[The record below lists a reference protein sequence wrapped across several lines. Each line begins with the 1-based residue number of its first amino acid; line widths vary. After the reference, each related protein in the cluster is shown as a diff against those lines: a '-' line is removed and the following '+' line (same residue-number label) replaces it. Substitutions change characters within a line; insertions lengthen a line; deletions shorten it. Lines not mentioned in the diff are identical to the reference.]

1 MRIISVLVFAI
12 LLMTSCKE
20 KGSEGHLSAKKME
33 DILVDIHYA
42 EVYSTMVN
50 DSLHRIK
57 NKNKDSLAVF
67 YANILKHHDVSPEFF
82 QQSMTWYENHPGELE
97 DIYAYV
103 LLKVTT
109 TEGTLQDGKSK
120 KDDQ

>member
-1 MRIISVLVFAI
+1 MRKVSVIVFAI
-12 LLMTSCKE
+12 LLIVSCKE
-20 KGSEGHLSAKKME
+20 QGVDEHLSAKKMQ

-67 YANILKHHDVSPEFF
+67 YADILKHHDVTPEFF
-82 QQSMTWYENHPGELE
+82 QHSMTWYENHPGELE

-109 TEGTLQDGKSK
+109 AEGTLQEGKSK
-120 KDDQ
+120 KIGQ